1 MLAESEDS
9 ETNLKLFASPWSAP
23 AWMKTNNNL
32 TGDTSHNKII
42 FSYHY
47 IHYYVSGITWK

>member
-9 ETNLKLFASPWSAP
+9 EANLKLFASPWSAP

-32 TGDTSHNKII
+32 TGDT
-42 FSYHY
+42 
-47 IHYYVSGITWK
+47 T